1 MTARGNLGL
10 NGEGQGTLR
19 FDLAAYAGKTITLRL
34 HYTSDVGVQW
44 AGWWAD
50 DFTLADGAT
59 TLFSD
64 DVEAGPD
71 GWTTNGLVIVP
82 LTRTYPSTTW
92 PSGATSAASTGVWQY
107 PYHDVY
113 NNDATTSGRSI
124 AAPTPCPAC
133 CCGCATAPHDFDYT
147 L

>member
-1 MTARGNLGL
+1 MDGIFVDDGMGNLGL

-64 DVEAGPD
+64 DVENRRRTAGRP
-71 GWTTNGLVIVP
+71 I
-82 LTRTYPSTTW
+82 
-92 PSGATSAASTGVWQY
+92 TS
-107 PYHDVY
+107 
-113 NNDATTSGRSI
+113 
-124 AAPTPCPAC
+124 
-133 CCGCATAPHDFDYT
+133 
-147 L
+147 